1 MSSDEFEEKNQ
12 IKKKKDKKTYLSL
25 LESVCQI

>member
-12 IKKKKDKKTYLSL
+12 IKKKDKKTYWSL
-25 LESVCQI
+25 LKSVCQI

>member
-12 IKKKKDKKTYLSL
+12 IKKKDKKTYLSL